1 MTIRRWSIAVSACV
15 LLTGALATYKT
26 LEIKA
31 AIAQGEA
38 FPEHSETVNSALTQ
52 AVEYQPSR
60 EVLATLIAPQRLELR
75 NELAG
80 KITRVNFASGALIE
94 KNQLLLELDTDNEK
108 AQLAAAKARFK
119 LAQSSW
125 KRSQKLRKDN
135 SISEE
140 AYDKAQADYLTTQ
153 ADIANLRATIN
164 KKQLR
169 APFAGRAGIHN
180 LEVGQ
185 YLQNNSVITNLIG
198 VPGYLW
204 LDFHLPQGSQPIAIG
219 KSLDIS
225 PQQKAVVI
233 AREAEVAAN
242 TRQLKYRAKLTVEEN
257 SVLQPNS
264 VINVQ
269 VPDGNAINAIE
280 VADTAVGHDRFGA
293 YVYKLNP
300 DGEAYRAERI
310 GVTMLTKNNGRVI
323 LTDGIQ
329 AGEKI
334 ASLGTFKLYPG
345 LKVYV
350 AEGAES
356 KTTPVASSEE

>member
-52 AVEYQPSR
+52 SVVYQPNR

-75 NELAG
+75 NELPG
-80 KITRVNFASGALIE
+80 KITRVNFASGELVE
-94 KNQLLLELDTDNEK
+94 KSQLLLELDIANEK

-153 ADIANLRATIN
+153 ADIANLQATID

-204 LDFHLPQGSQPIAIG
+204 LDFHLPQGTQPIAIG
-219 KSLDIS
+219 QSITIND
-225 PQQKAVVI
+225 QQQAEVI
-233 AREAEVAAN
+233 AREAEVSAN
-242 TRQLKYRAKLTVEEN
+242 TRQLKYRAKLAVDGN
-257 SVLQPNS
+257 SALQPNS
-264 VINVQ
+264 VINIQ
-269 VPDGNAINAIE
+269 VPDGDAINAIE

-300 DGEAYRAERI
+300 DGDAFRAERI
-310 GVTMLTKNNGRVI
+310 AVTVLSKNNGRVV
-323 LTDGIQ
+323 LTDGIT

-350 AEGAES
+350 AQSNENE
-356 KTTPVASSEE
+356 TTPVASSEE

>member
-38 FPEHSETVNSALTQ
+38 FPEHSETVNSALTK
-52 AVEYQPSR
+52 AIRYQPKR
-60 EVLATLIAPQRLELR
+60 EVLATLVAPQRVELR

-80 KITRVNFASGALIE
+80 KISRVNFASGSQVE
-94 KNQLLLELDTDNEK
+94 KGQLLLELDNANER
-108 AQLAAAKARFK
+108 AQLEAAKARFK
-119 LAQSSW
+119 LAQSTW

-135 SISEE
+135 SISAER
-140 AYDKAQADYLTTQ
+140 YDQAQADYATTR
-153 ADIANLRATIN
+153 ADIANLQATID

-169 APFAGRAGIHN
+169 APFAALAGIHN

-185 YLQNNSVITNLIG
+185 YLQNNSAITNLIG

-204 LDFHLPQGSQPIAIG
+204 LDFYLPQGSKPIEIG
-219 KSLDIS
+219 AQVQVSDE
-225 PQQKAVVI
+225 QFAEVI
-233 AREAEVAAN
+233 AREAEVSAN
-242 TRQLKYRAKLTVEEN
+242 TRQMKYRARLEVNTTSN
-257 SVLQPNS
+257 LHPNS
-264 VINVQ
+264 IINIE
-269 VPDGNAINAIE
+269 VPNGSAIDAIE

-293 YVYKLNP
+293 YVYKLNS
-300 DGEAYRAERI
+300 DGEAFRAERVA
-310 GVTMLTKNNGRVI
+310 VTMLTKNNGRVI

-329 AGEKI
+329 VDEKI
-334 ASLGTFKLYPG
+334 ATLGTFKMYPG

-350 AEGAES
+350 AQDEA
-356 KTTPVASSEE
+356 KQTAPVASNEE